1 MKKTCPV
8 TNSNIEFEKVVPIQG
23 VIKDYLGEK
32 KVKIF
37 ANLLF

>member
-8 TNSNIEFEKVVPIQG
+8 TNSNIEFERIVPIKG

-32 KVKIF
+32 KVFIYK
-37 ANLLF
+37 